1 MSRLCCSF
9 LKSGPWLKRK
19 QVSGL
24 RTQGFKHQHALLKNL
39 KGRPEFGVG
48 VHKGHLV
55 VHFKIDLFLKIGLDK
70 IVEGVLCMK
79 KIANQAPK
87 CSGLKKMLPVRV
99 VRSRSLLE
107 IRLSCKV
114 KKGHVVRSS
123 NFVGPGPDTPIERHY
138 VARIGQSFD
147 LIKTA
152 IDNGIGIADISRPL
166 YCSSTLPRSTFTSGS
181 TASSKHTITRHAA
194 D

>member
-1 MSRLCCSF
+1 MCLSEKRTAKEHRKCQDSVARF

-55 VHFKIDLFLKIGLDK
+55 VYFKIDLFLKIGLDK

-79 KIANQAPK
+79 KIANRAP
-87 CSGLKKMLPVRV
+87 
-99 VRSRSLLE
+99 
-107 IRLSCKV
+107 
-114 KKGHVVRSS
+114 
-123 NFVGPGPDTPIERHY
+123 
-138 VARIGQSFD
+138 
-147 LIKTA
+147 
-152 IDNGIGIADISRPL
+152 
-166 YCSSTLPRSTFTSGS
+166 
-181 TASSKHTITRHAA
+181 
-194 D
+194 